1 MRLEPG
7 QSYRRTNWTLTVDGK
22 LDTSTE
28 TYPEWGPD
36 RTALVDGPLA
46 AVGDRLHLR
55 TEVQHLIRLPESNAI
70 MFLIRSYLL
79 PFSALATVPAWA
91 ARTVEVLEELPEDMA
106 EYKGVLRTREVGVRW
121 LREFGGVCEGSA
133 AGAA

>member
-55 TEVQHLIRLPESNAI
+55 TEVQHL
-70 MFLIRSYLL
+70 
-79 PFSALATVPAWA
+79 
-91 ARTVEVLEELPEDMA
+91 
-106 EYKGVLRTREVGVRW
+106 
-121 LREFGGVCEGSA
+121 
-133 AGAA
+133 